1 MPAPISPRRATP
13 EPSADRNEPV
23 WPFEYLLHRAGRQ
36 SGVGFLSCRGIAQP
50 GRAPALGAGGRGFES
65 LCPDQYLSLGLRA
78 SLRWNFLDPGC
89 RLQRMKMR
97 REPARTAIAA
107 TTEKSAP
114 RGARRSSPFS
124 HPHTSTK
131 VEGAQ
136 TTARTRRYSSMKPG
150 MRAVVLGR
158 PSIRS
163 AARAEKPVK
172 SASILSRSTATV
184 GKRRDRTTRHASR
197 PNKRSK
203 QLGCKAQPQG
213 GQTRSGRAH
222 GASQVSA
229 PTRPTTMRW
238 PALPSWHRSGAR
250 SSTPFTL
257 SSRSTNSM
265 TATGAESP

>member
-1 MPAPISPRRATP
+1 
-13 EPSADRNEPV
+13 
-23 WPFEYLLHRAGRQ
+23 
-36 SGVGFLSCRGIAQP
+36 
-50 GRAPALGAGGRGFES
+50 
-65 LCPDQYLSLGLRA
+65 
-78 SLRWNFLDPGC
+78 
-89 RLQRMKMR
+89 MKMR

-229 PTRPTTMRW
+229 PTRPTHY
-238 PALPSWHRSGAR
+238 ALACCSFMASERAL
-250 SSTPFTL
+250 SSTPFTV
-257 SSRSTNSM
+257 SSRSTSSM
-265 TATGAESP
+265 TATGARVAVAVAGLEHARIAAGAVLVARRQRVEELLDHGLVAHARRRRGGASSSRRAWPA